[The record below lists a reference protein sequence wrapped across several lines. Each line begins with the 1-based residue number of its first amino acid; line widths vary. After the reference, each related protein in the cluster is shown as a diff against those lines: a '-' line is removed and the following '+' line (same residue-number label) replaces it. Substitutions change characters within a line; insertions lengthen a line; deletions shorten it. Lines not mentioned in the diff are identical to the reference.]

1 MDVRKIAAVVR
12 REFVE
17 RVRTKW
23 FIISTVLGPVFLIGI
38 TVLPAVLATRGSGSS
53 IAVVDAGTGGFARR
67 LATQLGTGG
76 RFQATVVTTSAGG
89 AEAAADS
96 LTRLVQ
102 AKQLDGYLT
111 VSPQAIESGQFEYR
125 GRNVASITN
134 MAVLETSLRQ
144 AVTMERLT
152 RRGIDAGLVQEAQ
165 QRIHLGTKRITKT
178 GATGETGMATYF
190 LAYVVGIVL
199 YMAIFLYGVNVMRS
213 VIEEKQ
219 TRIIEVLVSSLR
231 PFELLLGKVIGVG
244 GVGLFQMAIW
254 GITSFMLVSY
264 GQVLFGFL
272 HISPEQASQVQ
283 MPVIGI
289 GLVLL
294 VLAYFL
300 FGYLIYSALFAVVGA
315 SVTTEAE
322 AQQAQMPVT
331 MLLVVAIIM
340 FPMVLSDPGG
350 KMAVA
355 MGIIPFFSPIIMPI
369 RYTASEVPPGELAV
383 SLAVL
388 VASTFAVVWL
398 ASRVYRVGILMYGK
412 RPSLKEMIRWARES

>member
-1 MDVRKIAAVVR
+1 VDFRKVAAVVR

-53 IAVVDAGTGGFARR
+53 LAVVDAGTGSFAAR
-67 LATQLGTGG
+67 LATQLSTGS

-111 VSPQAIESGQFEYR
+111 VSPEAIESGQFEYR
-125 GRNVASITN
+125 GRNVSSITN

-178 GATGETGMATYF
+178 GATGETGLATYF

-264 GQVLFGFL
+264 GQALFGFL

-294 VLAYFL
+294 VLTYFL

-388 VASTFAVVWL
+388 VVSTFAVVWL

>member
-1 MDVRKIAAVVR
+1 VDVRKVAAVVR

-38 TVLPAVLATRGSGSS
+38 TVLPAVLATRGSGAK
-53 IAVVDAGTGGFARR
+53 IAVVDEGTSGFASR
-67 LATQLGTGG
+67 LATQLRTGN
-76 RFQATVVTTSAGG
+76 RFQVTVVPASA
-89 AEAAADS
+89 ASAQAVSDS

-102 AKQLDGYLT
+102 AKLLDGFLS
-111 VSPQAIESGQFEYR
+111 VSPSAIESGQFEYR
-125 GRNVASITN
+125 GRNVASIQN
-134 MAVLETSLRQ
+134 MAMLEGSLRQ

-152 RRGIDAGLVQEAQ
+152 RRGIDPALVQEAQ
-165 QRIHLGTKRITKT
+165 QRIQLGTKRITKT
-178 GATGETGMATYF
+178 GATGETGEATFF
-190 LAYVVGIVL
+190 LAYIVGIVL

-231 PFELLLGKVIGVG
+231 PFELMLGKVIGVG

-254 GITSFMLVSY
+254 GITASMLVSY

-300 FGYLIYSALFAVVGA
+300 FGYIIYSALFAVVGA

-331 MLLVVAIIM
+331 MLLIVAIVM
-340 FPMVLSDPGG
+340 FPMILADPGG

-369 RYTASEVPPGELAV
+369 RYTASEVPPGEVAV

-388 VASTFAVVWL
+388 VVSTFAVVWL
-398 ASRVYRVGILMYGK
+398 ASRIYRVGILMYGK
-412 RPSLKEMIRWARES
+412 RPSIKEMVRWARES

>member
-1 MDVRKIAAVVR
+1 VDVRKVAAVVR
-12 REFVE
+12 REFLE

-38 TVLPAVLATRGSGSS
+38 TVLPAVLATRAGGAN
-53 IAVVDAGTGGFARR
+53 IAVVDEGSGGFALR
-67 LATQLGTGG
+67 LATQLGTGN
-76 RFQATVVTTSAGG
+76 RFQATVVPASA
-89 AEAAADS
+89 ASAQAVSDS

-102 AKQLDGYLT
+102 GKLLDGFLM
-111 VSPQAIESGQFEYR
+111 VSPAAIESGQFEYR
-125 GRNVASITN
+125 GRNVASIQN
-134 MAVLETSLRQ
+134 MAMLEGSLRQ

-152 RRGIDAGLVQEAQ
+152 RRGIDPALVQEAQ
-165 QRIHLGTKRITKT
+165 QRIQLGTKRITKT
-178 GATGETGMATYF
+178 GATGETGEATFF
-190 LAYVVGIVL
+190 LAYIVGFIL

-231 PFELLLGKVIGVG
+231 PFELMLGKVIGVG

-254 GITSFMLVSY
+254 GTTAFLLVSY
-264 GQVLFGFL
+264 GQALFGFL

-294 VLAYFL
+294 ILAYFL
-300 FGYLIYSALFAVVGA
+300 FGYIIYSALFAVVGA
-315 SVTTEAE
+315 SVTTESE

-331 MLLVVAIIM
+331 MLLVVAIVM
-340 FPMVLSDPGG
+340 FPMILADPGG

-369 RYTASEVPPGELAV
+369 RYTASEVPPGEVAV

-388 VASTFAVVWL
+388 VVSTFVVVWL
-398 ASRVYRVGILMYGK
+398 ASRIYRVGILMYGK
-412 RPSLKEMIRWARES
+412 RPSIKEMIRWARES